1 MLTGPRRRRLLP
13 YFYLSLAR
21 DSRHCQPYFS
31 GRQIMQ
37 GTAHNEK
44 EIQEKFLQKVLTL
57 FAVYA
62 NISLALSQAV
72 RRKQNRMREWWNW

>member
-1 MLTGPRRRRLLP
+1 
-13 YFYLSLAR
+13 
-21 DSRHCQPYFS
+21 
-31 GRQIMQ
+31 MQ
-37 GTAHNEK
+37 GTAQDEK

-72 RRKQNRMREWWNW
+72 RRTQNRMREWWNW